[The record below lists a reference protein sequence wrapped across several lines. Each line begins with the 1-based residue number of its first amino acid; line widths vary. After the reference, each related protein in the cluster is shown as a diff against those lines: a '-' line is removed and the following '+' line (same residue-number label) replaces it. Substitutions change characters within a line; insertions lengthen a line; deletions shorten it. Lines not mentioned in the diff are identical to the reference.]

1 MVNYEEIISYSLFFI
16 GLLISLL
23 VPLPIKEEYR
33 LFIIAMIFFA
43 FLVMALSNFNKK
55 AEENNNKIEEI
66 NKRFKTIEEL
76 NDIRLNIKE
85 LQRKVFKNG

>member
-1 MVNYEEIISYSLFFI
+1 MVEIENIITSALFFI

-33 LFIIAMIFFA
+33 LFIITLIIIS
-43 FLVMALSNFNKK
+43 FLYIILSKFSNQIIKQ
-55 AEENNNKIEEI
+55 EEKIKEL

-76 NDIRLNIKE
+76 NEIRLDIKE
-85 LQRKVFKNG
+85 LQKKAFKNG